1 MAQNQQ
7 AEYGKNPQLHFK
19 RPRYVPK
26 FPNNDRDPKQNVQK
40 MIDES
45 LSLSTIKRKKSR
57 TKKDKKKKK
66 KKKKKKRK
74 KRRESSIKKSITK
87 NQLQV
92 AMAASNLIAICY
104 GRESRK

>member
-57 TKKDKKKKK
+57 TKKDKKKN
-66 KKKKKKRK
+66 KKRK
-74 KRRESSIKKSITK
+74 KRRRRREKKT
-87 NQLQV
+87 
-92 AMAASNLIAICY
+92 
-104 GRESRK
+104 RK